1 MILLIKSDVSV
12 LDRVWDHFN
21 GALRESYTSVP
32 DDQGA
37 KDSLDAL

>member
-21 GALRESYTSVP
+21 GALRESCTSVP
-32 DDQGA
+32 DNQGA
-37 KDSLDAL
+37 KDTLDAL